1 MHDIKNKFI
10 ILSLICL
17 IFIVSFGNGCKSKIS
32 FNLPESN
39 LPEESFST
47 KPLTVKTS
55 KDLTNYQK
63 EFIKIRNFKNNG
75 FPILNSFR
83 CYKNIALIS
92 GGFEKRLRPGNA
104 PGSVVEYDSMI
115 IYDISSDKI
124 LKVVKYD
131 EKEGFTSVF
140 PFGINENWIIY
151 YEDDDNEFNPNFRFY
166 AINRK
171 TGKTKLI
178 LERKR
183 GHDEFFTKGENIPE
197 GFGWWIAPPRGI
209 LHGDKF
215 YAEIYISGNKVE
227 KDTGTLPVI
236 SDSIFEIDLNTSNV
250 KRIIHLT
257 NRYKGI
263 SGFDMNNHYIAF
275 SLTGRDFKAMTT
287 YSDIYLYSFKD
298 HKIRKFTNNRRSEI
312 PMLTSDDWIIYQV
325 WQPVWLSL
333 NPPNPSSHEKG
344 CFYNVMRPINKKVPV
359 FKIEAGY
366 NMNYP
371 TCTAVSPGGRFV
383 MFEDP
388 RRILDRKT
396 NTIITLNGFPAFRL
410 KQFPSDNILLGVG
423 FLPEKLVA
431 RESRL
436 WSWFYIVDINKLLQI
451 LKEE

>member
-1 MHDIKNKFI
+1 MKNKFI
-10 ILSLICL
+10 ILLLICL

-32 FNLPESN
+32 SNLPESN

-63 EFIKIRNFKNNG
+63 EFIKIRDFKDDG
-75 FPILNSFR
+75 FPILNGFR

-92 GGFEKRLRPGNA
+92 GGFEKKMKHQGTQA
-104 PGSVVEYDSMI
+104 AIEYDSTI
-115 IYDISSDKI
+115 VYDVKSDKI
-124 LKVVKYD
+124 LRVIKCD
-131 EKEGFTSVF
+131 EKDGFTSVF
-140 PFGINENWIIY
+140 PFGINENWIVY
-151 YEDDDNEFNPNFRFY
+151 YEDDDDEFNPNFRFY

-197 GFGWWIAPPRGI
+197 GAGWWISPPRGI

-215 YAEIYISGNKVE
+215 YTEIYVSGSKVE

-236 SDSIFEIDLNTSNV
+236 SDSVYEIDLNTGSI

-257 NRYKGI
+257 ERYAGI
-263 SGFDMNNHYIAF
+263 SAFTANDHYIAF
-275 SLTGRDFKAMTT
+275 SLTGRDFKEMTA

-298 HKIRKFTNNRRSEI
+298 HKIKKFTDNRRSEI
-312 PMLTSDDWIIYQV
+312 PMLTPDDWIIYQV
-325 WQPVWLSL
+325 WQPAELSL
-333 NPPNPSSHEKG
+333 KPPKLSSHEKG
-344 CFYNVMRPINKKVPV
+344 CFYNVMRPINKKGPV
-359 FKIEAGY
+359 FKIEAEGKY
-366 NMNYP
+366 ALYP
-371 TCTAVSPGGRFV
+371 TCTAVSPTGRFV
-383 MFEDP
+383 LFVGP

-396 NTIITLNGFPAFRL
+396 NTIITLKGFPAFRL
-410 KQFPSDNILLGVG
+410 NQFPSDNLLLGVG
-423 FLPEKLVA
+423 FLPEKLVT

-436 WSWFYIVDINKLLQI
+436 WSWLYIVDINKLLQI
-451 LKEE
+451 LGEE

>member
-1 MHDIKNKFI
+1 MKNKFI
-10 ILSLICL
+10 ILLLICL

-32 FNLPESN
+32 SNLPESN

-63 EFIKIRNFKNNG
+63 EFIKIRDFKDDG
-75 FPILNSFR
+75 FSILNGFR

-92 GGFEKRLRPGNA
+92 GGFEKKMKHQGTQA
-104 PGSVVEYDSMI
+104 AIEYDSTI
-115 IYDISSDKI
+115 VYDVKSDKI
-124 LKVVKYD
+124 LRVIKYD
-131 EKEGFTSVF
+131 EKDGFTSVF
-140 PFGINENWIIY
+140 PFGINENWIVY
-151 YEDDDNEFNPNFRFY
+151 YEDDDDEFNPNFRFY

-197 GFGWWIAPPRGI
+197 GAGWWISPPRGI

-215 YAEIYISGNKVE
+215 YAEIYVLGSKVE
-227 KDTGTLPVI
+227 KDTDTLPVI
-236 SDSIFEIDLNTSNV
+236 SDSVYEIDLNTGSI

-257 NRYKGI
+257 ERYAGI
-263 SGFDMNNHYIAF
+263 SAFTANDHYIAF
-275 SLTGRDFKAMTT
+275 SLTGRDFKEMTT

-298 HKIRKFTNNRRSEI
+298 HKIKKFTDNRRSEI

-325 WQPVWLSL
+325 WQPAELSL
-333 NPPNPSSHEKG
+333 NPPNPTPEEVKKG
-344 CFYNVMRPINKKVPV
+344 CFYNVMRPINKKGPV
-359 FKIEAGY
+359 FKIEAEGKY
-366 NMNYP
+366 PLYP
-371 TCTAVSPGGRFV
+371 TCTAVSPTGRFV
-383 MFEDP
+383 LFAGP

-396 NTIITLNGFPAFRL
+396 NTITTLKGFPAFRL
-410 KQFPSDNILLGVG
+410 NQFPSNNILLGVG
-423 FLPEKLVA
+423 FLPEKLVT
-431 RESRL
+431 RESYL

-451 LKEE
+451 LGEE